1 MFVLCP
7 IHTHY
12 CFDSL
17 FSHSSERQTRVS
29 ETIFRAARQPHRA
42 THWSSQQL
50 AFHTPMPHLSAE
62 AKHRI
67 LLEFAARDTTRSFAA
82 LAQRHGVAGGA
93 RVVRR
98 WYARWDGTQRSLER
112 KAGTGRAPL
121 LSRAEVSRHVRA
133 PILAANRSHRAIRYT
148 DLLPE
153 VRRKTGK
160 QLSIQTLRRYGKA
173 ELGARDKH
181 TKKRTADESEHTT
194 YGRKRSTRSATESAS
209 SLAV

>member
-1 MFVLCP
+1 
-7 IHTHY
+7 
-12 CFDSL
+12 
-17 FSHSSERQTRVS
+17 
-29 ETIFRAARQPHRA
+29 
-42 THWSSQQL
+42 
-50 AFHTPMPHLSAE
+50 MPHLSAE

-67 LLEFAARDTTRSFAA
+67 LLEFAAHDTTRSFAA

-112 KAGTGRAPL
+112 KAGTGSAPL

-133 PILAANRSHRAIRYT
+133 PILTANRSKRAISYT

-181 TKKRTADESEHTT
+181 TKKRTADESEHTAH
-194 YGRKRSTRSATESAS
+194 GRKRSTRSATESAS
-209 SLAV
+209 SLAVQCQLACVTRSLPCDANCRRLPPLASSS